1 MGKPFA
7 GTGTQHGSG
16 PYSYVA
22 KGWLKGAVMDL
33 EHYLAKMREYE
44 RIAEQSRDPMVRQN
58 YLDWLRQLR
67 ELSIDAAMRQPP
79 KGL

>member
-1 MGKPFA
+1 
-7 GTGTQHGSG
+7 
-16 PYSYVA
+16 
-22 KGWLKGAVMDL
+22 MDL